1 MDILVPISICVVL
14 PVAIVLIIFMTAM
27 NSDNKRAKVLIKAIE
42 ANNNIDADKLAAALA
57 KPRKTPLEILNKR
70 LLRGCMFTFTGIA
83 LIIVALVSL
92 AYGTDF
98 ANDSVTL
105 PMIFGGALL
114 AIGLSYLV
122 VYFVTRKQVNN
133 TRE

>member
-1 MDILVPISICVVL
+1 MDVLVPISICVVL
-14 PVAIVLIIFMTAM
+14 PIAIVLIIFMTAM
-27 NSDNKRAKVLIKAIE
+27 NSDNKRTKVLIKAIE
-42 ANNNIDADKLAAALA
+42 ANNNIDADKLAAAFA

-92 AYGTDF
+92 ASGTEF
-98 ANDSVTL
+98 ANDSVTV
-105 PMIFGGALL
+105 PMILGGALL

>member
-14 PVAIVLIIFMTAM
+14 PIAIVLIIFMTAM

-70 LLRGCMFTFTGIA
+70 LLRGCMFTFIGIA

-92 AYGTDF
+92 ASGTEF
-98 ANDSVTL
+98 ANDSVTV

>member
-92 AYGTDF
+92 AYGTEF

>member
-1 MDILVPISICVVL
+1 MEILVPISICVVL

-70 LLRGCMFTFTGIA
+70 LLRGCMFTFIGIA

-92 AYGTDF
+92 ASGTEF
-98 ANDSVTL
+98 ANDSVTV

>member
-70 LLRGCMFTFTGIA
+70 LLRGCMFTFIGIA

-92 AYGTDF
+92 AYGTEF
-98 ANDSVTL
+98 ANDSVTV
-105 PMIFGGALL
+105 PMILGGALL

>member
-92 AYGTDF
+92 AYGTEF

-114 AIGLSYLV
+114 AIGLSYRV

>member
-42 ANNNIDADKLAAALA
+42 ANNNIDADKLASALA

-92 AYGTDF
+92 AYGTEF

>member
-1 MDILVPISICVVL
+1 MDVLVPISICVVL

-70 LLRGCMFTFTGIA
+70 LLRGCMFTFIGIA

-92 AYGTDF
+92 ASGTEF
-98 ANDSVTL
+98 ANDSVTV

>member
-1 MDILVPISICVVL
+1 MDVLVPISICVVL

-70 LLRGCMFTFTGIA
+70 LLRGCMFTFIGIA

-92 AYGTDF
+92 ASGTAF
-98 ANDSVTL
+98 ADDNVTV

-114 AIGLSYLV
+114 AMGLSYLV

>member
-70 LLRGCMFTFTGIA
+70 LLRGCMFTFIGIA

-92 AYGTDF
+92 ASGTEF
-98 ANDSVTL
+98 ANDSVTV

>member
-1 MDILVPISICVVL
+1 MDVLVPISICVVL

-70 LLRGCMFTFTGIA
+70 LLRGCMFTFIGIA

-92 AYGTDF
+92 ASGTEF
-98 ANDSVTL
+98 ANDSVTV
-105 PMIFGGALL
+105 PMILGGALL

>member
-70 LLRGCMFTFTGIA
+70 LLRGCMFTFIGIA

-92 AYGTDF
+92 ASGTEF
-98 ANDSVTL
+98 ANDSVTV
-105 PMIFGGALL
+105 PMILGGALL

>member
-92 AYGTDF
+92 ASGTEF
-98 ANDSVTL
+98 ANDSVTV
-105 PMIFGGALL
+105 PMILGGALL